1 MLPLSFLCHLDASC
15 ITYAVWTAEEKGSLF
30 FTFLLYFVCELLNIA
45 LMKPLF
51 SQLSK
56 NIQIRKFTYIFTFVP
71 FDRQDT
77 VIQIRG
83 DPEVSHHLSHHVLAQ
98 HPSKPE
104 PETSSHVVYPQQAKE
119 TCVNPSATR
128 PHCIVEV
135 CRKDSFGKKNKNNKN
150 LQPLTAKEITS
161 RTEPTHIFLSN
172 FTYIFQAK
180 FFSFCL

>member
-1 MLPLSFLCHLDASC
+1 
-15 ITYAVWTAEEKGSLF
+15 
-30 FTFLLYFVCELLNIA
+30 
-45 LMKPLF
+45 MKPLF

-56 NIQIRKFTYIFTFVP
+56 NLQIRKFTYIFTFVP

-104 PETSSHVVYPQQAKE
+104 PETSSHVVYPQQ
-119 TCVNPSATR
+119 VNPSATR

-150 LQPLTAKEITS
+150 LKPLAVKEITS
-161 RTEPTHIFLSN
+161 IEQNPNKI
-172 FTYIFQAK
+172 
-180 FFSFCL
+180 